1 MSPSK
6 SRTTGF
12 YFAVLLTGAVFY
24 AGGLL
29 HGRFI
34 GRGWPFDLDEH
45 ATKTD
50 GHTDHDGHDHGQE
63 VAGQDHAGHDHGSSN
78 ENSLELSETA
88 RKNLGLTDEYLPPI
102 ELRSFDRTISVPAI
116 VIDKPGRTRLPVS
129 AATTGIVTHVHAVTG
144 EALSSGDL
152 ILEMR
157 LTHEDL
163 VTAQKEYLQAL
174 GDRDVEMK
182 EIARIEKI
190 ASSGAVSNKTLLERQ
205 YNRDKVDSLLKSQR
219 EALRL
224 HGLSD
229 AQIESIESDR
239 RLLTDLKVTAPDPD
253 GHSVEELQL
262 SRSSSIKLGMRS
274 MELPVNAK
282 ALQSNPFRLTAS
294 GQDSAESLGASGTEA
309 AHSHPSNPSKA
320 SDRILI
326 LQDLHAQKGQVVNA
340 GELLCTL
347 ADFSELLIEGQAFE
361 SEASLVAQAKLGGW
375 KVAALVEESGQSTT
389 LQDLEL
395 GWVNNE
401 IDPATR
407 ALKFYVLLPNVLL
420 QESRNASGQ
429 RHAAWRFR
437 TGQRMQL
444 QVPVERWLEQIVLP
458 VNAVVREGIESFV
471 FQQNGDH
478 YDRIPVHER
487 HRDQTSVVIENDG
500 TLYPGDVVAL
510 RGAHQMQMALKNKSG
525 GALDPHAG
533 HNH

>member
-1 MSPSK
+1 MNSSS

-12 YFAVLLTGAVFY
+12 YIAILLAGAIFY

-29 HGRFI
+29 HGRYI
-34 GRGWPFDLDEH
+34 GRGWPFDLN
-45 ATKTD
+45 AQASKTD
-50 GHTDHDGHDHGQE
+50 AHTDHVGHDHGHE
-63 VAGQDHAGHDHGSSN
+63 EAGHDHASHDHGGSS
-78 ENSLELSETA
+78 ENSIELSETA
-88 RKNLGLTDEYLPPI
+88 RKNLGLTDEFLQPI
-102 ELRSFDRTISVPAI
+102 ELRSYDRTISVPAI
-116 VIDKPGRTRLPVS
+116 VVDKPGRTRLPVS

-144 EALSSGDL
+144 EAMSSGDL

-174 GDRDVEMK
+174 GDRDVELK
-182 EIARIEKI
+182 EIARIEKV

-205 YNRDKVDSLLKSQR
+205 YGRDKIESLLKSQR

-229 AQIESIESDR
+229 AQIESIEKDR
-239 RLLTDLKVTAPDPD
+239 RLLTELKVRAPDPD

-262 SRSSSIKLGMRS
+262 SRSSGLKLGNRTIV
-274 MELPVNAK
+274 LPVSP
-282 ALQSNPFRLTAS
+282 SNPFRLVS
-294 GQDSAESLGASGTEA
+294 INQDSVSNLGETGSEA
-309 AHSHPSNPSKA
+309 ANAHAANPSKT

-340 GELLCTL
+340 GDLLCTL

-375 KVAALVEESGQSTT
+375 KVSALVEESGQSTI
-389 LQDLEL
+389 LKDLEL
-395 GWVNNE
+395 EWVNNE

-420 QESRNASGQ
+420 QETRNTSGQ

-444 QVPVERWLEQIVLP
+444 QLPVEQWAEQIVLP
-458 VNAVVREGIESFV
+458 VDAVVREGIESFV

-500 TLYPGDVVAL
+500 TLYPGDVVAR

-525 GALDPHAG
+525 GPIDPHAG

>member
-1 MSPSK
+1 MNSSNP
-6 SRTTGF
+6 RTTGF
-12 YFAVLLTGAVFY
+12 YTAVLLTGAIFY

-34 GRGWPFDLDEH
+34 GRGWPFDLDEYVS
-45 ATKTD
+45 KTD
-50 GHTDHDGHDHGQE
+50 AHTDHNGHDHAAEGTGHDHG
-63 VAGQDHAGHDHGSSN
+63 GHDHGGSS
-78 ENSLELSETA
+78 ENSIELSETA
-88 RKNLGLTDEYLPPI
+88 QKNLGLTDEYLQPI
-102 ELRSFDRTISVPAI
+102 ELRSYDRSISVPAI
-116 VIDKPGRTRLPVS
+116 VVDKPGRTRLPVS

-144 EALSSGDL
+144 EALSSGNL

-174 GDRDVEMK
+174 GDRDVELK
-182 EIARIEKI
+182 EIARIEKV

-205 YNRDKVDSLLKSQR
+205 YSRDKIESLLKSQR

-229 AQIESIESDR
+229 AQIESIERDR
-239 RLLTDLKVTAPDPD
+239 RLLTELKVRAPDPD
-253 GHSVEELQL
+253 SHSAEELQL
-262 SRSSSIKLGMRS
+262 SRSSSIKPEKRTSGLP
-274 MELPVNAK
+274 MESEDAQVDPFHLVSTN
-282 ALQSNPFRLTAS
+282 QNSISNFGETA
-294 GQDSAESLGASGTEA
+294 TEA
-309 AHSHPSNPSKA
+309 AHTHMENQPNA
-320 SDRILI
+320 SERILI

-340 GELLCTL
+340 GDLLCTL

-375 KVAALVEESGQSTT
+375 KISALVEESGQSTT
-389 LQDLEL
+389 LEDLEL

-401 IDPATR
+401 IDPSTR

-420 QESRNASGQ
+420 QESRNTSGQ

-444 QVPVERWLEQIVLP
+444 QVPVEQWTEQIVLP
-458 VNAVVREGIESFV
+458 VDAVVREGIESFV

-500 TLYPGDVVAL
+500 TLYPGDVVAR

-525 GALDPHAG
+525 GAIDPHAG